1 MPEKKQHPK
10 RTQPDTPETYQP
22 LKGSERPPSKTA
34 KLLGPADP
42 QETFSVTIVLRRRPD
57 GPAIPS
63 FDYFAKTPLSQRR
76 RMAQEEFAAKYGAAA
91 EDINEI
97 VEFAVSHGLTV
108 VETHAGRRTV
118 VVSGTVAQMSKA
130 FGVTLGRYERVTSKR
145 RGKRVLPYREVYRG
159 REGAIHVP
167 KNLAEVIVG
176 VFGLDTRRISHSHVT
191 PADPPDTGQ
200 VSVQQVTELYD
211 FPSPGPSI
219 TGQTIGIIAPTGG
232 FGGYLQSDLN
242 EYFASIG
249 ATAITPIPVSIDNIA
264 NGTSEETTIADAPA
278 ATSTLVFPLISN
290 LPLYSIGEFS
300 IGGTYYYIE
309 VTNVTSTATST
320 TVTVEVYDFATNSFV
335 TTGFP
340 TDVPAGT
347 TVFFNLDGETT
358 QDICIS
364 GSAAL
369 GANVAVYFSKDT
381 EAGWIDLL
389 ARAIHPNAGDFPAG
403 VNPPSVLSA
412 SWIIGCDDPDGMALF
427 GITTSVIEAM
437 DAAFQDA
444 ALQGL
449 TVCVASGDAGTFGQV
464 SDGYAHAYYP
474 ASDPWVLSVGG
485 TTVGQYS
492 TGSSLS
498 WVEFLWND
506 TFFGGEAGATGGG
519 ISDLFPVPSYQSTAG
534 VPNSINKTINPA
546 APFNTTGRG
555 YPDVAGN
562 ASPNSGYPMFVGG
575 GADDANGTSASTPLW
590 AALVA
595 TINSNLGFNV
605 GFVNPILYALGSTA
619 FNPISPL
626 WPDPALPQ
634 LATCPTTNGINGI
647 LGYTAGPGWD
657 ACTGWGSP
665 NGTTLLSAIK
675 SGLVQDCYFI
685 VDTGVYDEGAV
696 QAGITASGSDVF
708 QEAFFVVIEGFTANQ
723 LGITAATV
731 ANAVSNPPTV
741 QPALTGFPSGMSVSL
756 VSVQPAEALSSSG
769 LNSPQRFTYAYN
781 VTFTSTSAFPT
792 TTGATSSLPVTATVS
807 ATVNSSPVT
816 VSSGAVFDLIKQPG
830 PYLAGGSGISWL
842 SSDIRVFQVEP
853 GEWAVPDPP
862 YSPLGTGIA
871 LGNTGNPAVDA
882 TTFIQNVIQSLN
894 SGTNLP
900 PASTDPSPGGP
911 VRSYFDLLPTGEDV
925 SELDLLPLDPVTH
938 QPVYNFALARV
949 RYNSSAITATNVRAF
964 FRLIPALNVSVAF
977 EPTTTYRRWTAGP
990 QAIPLYGLD
999 STGEVISIP
1008 CFAEPRVNA
1017 TAVSVE
1023 SQTDPANIQT
1033 IPATGGEV
1041 DVYFGCWLDINQST
1055 GQYPSTVGLSN
1066 PDGPFA
1072 ASSLQTIQQL
1082 MRNEHQCLMVEI
1094 DYAPDPIVVG
1104 SSPSTSGPLAQRN
1117 LTLGNAA
1124 NPGES
1129 ASRRVPN
1136 TFMIR
1141 PTPVSFTSSQRPD
1154 ELMIDWRNVPAGSVA
1169 SIYWPQVSAAQVL
1182 ALAAELYTT
1191 HNLTM
1196 TDSHTLQV
1204 PVGGITYI
1212 PIPAGTTATLPG
1224 LISVDLPLGIRKG
1237 QSFNVVVRQVT
1248 STSQKQGNIQV
1259 ADVSDVRVWRRILGS
1274 FQMTILVSTKDVML
1288 APEERSL
1295 SVMRWIQQSIPAS
1308 DRWFPVIQRY
1318 VNQIAARVSALG
1330 GNPTTIVG
1338 SSTGGV
1344 TALPPGGGGQPTHS
1358 EPLEFTGK
1366 VNGLKYNHFGD
1377 FEGFYLR
1384 IEHGGEH
1391 WFESREHEIEIL
1403 AQRAWSERIPITVFA
1418 GRHTPH
1424 QVESMVLRGFS
1435 RLFHH

>member
-1 MPEKKQHPK
+1 MPEKKQNPK
-10 RTQPDTPETYQP
+10 RSQPDTPEAYQP
-22 LKGSERPPSKTA
+22 LKGSERPHSKTA

-57 GPAIPS
+57 GPAIPG
-63 FDYFAKTPLSQRR
+63 FDYFAKTPLSRRR
-76 RMAQEEFAAKYGAAA
+76 RMAQEEFAAKYGAAD
-91 EDINEI
+91 EDISE
-97 VEFAVSHGLTV
+97 VVKFVRSHALRV

-118 VVSGTVAQMSKA
+118 VVSGTVAQMSNA
-130 FGVTLGRYERVTSKR
+130 FGVTLGRYQRVTSKR
-145 RGKRVLPYREVYRG
+145 RGKRVLPHREVYRG
-159 REGAIHVP
+159 RDGAIQVP

-176 VFGLDTRRISHSHVT
+176 VFGLDTRRISHPQVI

-200 VSVQQVTELYD
+200 VSVEQVTELYD
-211 FPSPGPSI
+211 FPTPGASI
-219 TGQTIGIIAPTGG
+219 AGQTIGIIAPTGG
-232 FGGYLQSDLN
+232 YGGYLQSDLN

-249 ATAITPIPVSIDNIA
+249 VTAVNPIPVSIDNVA
-264 NGTSEETTIADAPA
+264 NGTSEEATTADAPI
-278 ATSTLVFPLISN
+278 ATSTLVFPLIPS
-290 LPLYSIGEFS
+290 LPLYSIGEYS
-300 IGGTYYYIE
+300 IGANYYYLE

-320 TVTVEVYDFATNSFV
+320 TVTVEVYDFATQSFV

-347 TVFFNLDGETT
+347 TVYFNLDGETT

-364 GSAAL
+364 ASAAP
-369 GANVAVYFSKDT
+369 GANVAVYFSNDT

-389 ARAIHPNAGDFPAG
+389 ARAIHPNVGDFPAG

-412 SWIIGCDDPDGMALF
+412 SWIIGADDPDGMTLF
-427 GITTSVIEAM
+427 GITASVIEAM

-492 TGSSLS
+492 TGSSLA

-519 ISDLFPVPSYQSTAG
+519 VSDIFPVPSYQSTAG

-575 GADDANGTSASTPLW
+575 SGDDANGTSASTPLW

-595 TINSNLGFNV
+595 TINSNVGFNI
-605 GFVNPILYALGSTA
+605 GFLNPLLYALGSSA

-626 WPDPALPQ
+626 WPDPAVPQ

-647 LGYTAGPGWD
+647 LGYTAGAGWD

-665 NGTTLLSAIK
+665 NATALLSAIK

-696 QAGITASGSDVF
+696 QVAITASGSVVF

-723 LGITAATV
+723 LGINAATV
-731 ANAVSNPPTV
+731 ANAVTNPPTV
-741 QPALTGFPSGMSVSL
+741 QPAFTGFPSGMSPSL

-792 TTGATSSLPVTATVS
+792 TTGATSSFPVTTTVS
-807 ATVNSSPVT
+807 ATVNSSPVM
-816 VSSGAVFDLIKQPG
+816 VSSGAVFELIKQPS

-853 GEWAVPDPP
+853 GEWVVPDPP
-862 YSPLGTGIA
+862 YAPLGTGIA

-900 PASTDPSPGGP
+900 PASADPSPGGP
-911 VRSYFDLLPTGEDV
+911 VRSYFDLLPTSE
-925 SELDLLPLDPVTH
+925 STELDLLPTDPATH
-938 QPVYNFALARV
+938 EPVHNFALARV

-964 FRLIPALNVSVAF
+964 FRLIPALSVSVAY
-977 EPTTTYRRWTAGP
+977 EPATTYRTWTAGS

-1017 TAVSVE
+1017 AAVSVE

-1055 GQYPSTVGLSN
+1055 DQYPSTVPPGN

-1082 MRNEHQCLMVEI
+1082 MRNEHQCLVVEV

-1117 LTLGNAA
+1117 LTLGTAA
-1124 NPGES
+1124 NPGDS

-1141 PTPVSFTSSQRPD
+1141 PTPVSLTSQKPD
-1154 ELMIDWRNVPAGSVA
+1154 ELMIDWRDVPAGSVA
-1169 SIYWPQVSAAQVL
+1169 SVYWPQVSAARVL

-1196 TDSHTLQV
+1196 TDSHTFQV
-1204 PVGGITYI
+1204 PVGGITYV
-1212 PIPAGTTATLPG
+1212 PILPGTTTTLPG

-1248 STSQKQGNIQV
+1248 SAARKSVDIRV
-1259 ADVSDVRVWRRILGS
+1259 AAVTDPRIWRRILGS

-1295 SVMRWIQQSIPAS
+1295 SVMRWIQQSIAS
-1308 DRWFPVIQRY
+1308 NDRWFPVIQRY
-1318 VNQIAARVSALG
+1318 VNQIAARVTALG
-1330 GNPTTIVG
+1330 GNPTTIVA
-1338 SSTGGV
+1338 SPTGGV
-1344 TALPPGGGGQPTHS
+1344 TVLPPGGAGQPTHP
-1358 EPLEFTGK
+1358 ERLEFTGK

-1384 IEHGGEH
+1384 TEHSGEH

-1424 QVESMVLRGFS
+1424 QVESMVLREFS
-1435 RLFHH
+1435 RLCRR